1 MGCFRREAKTFEQ
14 VESALMASALALL
27 SSLLWGSADYIAGNL
42 SKKFP
47 AIAVLAVSQAI
58 GFLTGIVL
66 VVATGAW
73 SAEAFGS
80 NGYFIPGVLAGL
92 TGYLGLISLYAALST
107 GRMGVVSPISSL
119 SALIPLAFA
128 LFYKG
133 DQLSTI
139 LSIGVVCAMLG
150 GFLASGPEV
159 SQGLPLKPVLLA
171 LSAAFFFGITLV
183 CMAIGSE
190 SSALMTM
197 TTMRTTTLIIGIALL
212 VRFRHVGGLGKP
224 QMPLLIFIGVADFAA
239 NLLLGVATTKGLV
252 SLAMVLGALYPIAT
266 ALLAYIFL
274 HERLHRVQ
282 YFGIAFAV
290 VGVGLISAF

>member
-1 MGCFRREAKTFEQ
+1 
-14 VESALMASALALL
+14 MASALALL

-58 GFLTGIVL
+58 GFLTGVVL

-73 SAEAFGS
+73 DAEAFGS
-80 NGYFIPGVLAGL
+80 NGYLIPGVLAGL
-92 TGYLGLISLYAALST
+92 AGYLGLISLYAALST

-128 LFYKG
+128 LIYKG
-133 DQLSTI
+133 DQLSAV
-139 LSIGVVCAMLG
+139 LSIGVICAMLG

-171 LSAAFFFGITLV
+171 LSAALFFGIALV
-183 CMAIGSE
+183 CMALGSE

-197 TTMRTTTLIIGIALL
+197 TTMRTTTLVIGIALL
-212 VRFRHVGGLGKP
+212 IRFRNFGGLGKP

-290 VGVGLISAF
+290 VGVSLISAF